1 MSLYCA
7 AGSVESDLF
16 PQLHDLLVESLA
28 KLGQRNRVL
37 VVPPDHSRV
46 HSRSGDLARYA
57 WEYYGGTPRTALMI
71 SCALAAHPAAL
82 SKAMFFSLLSPTFA
96 AYNVSTPS

>member
-7 AGSVESDLF
+7 AGSIESDLF

-28 KLGQRNRVL
+28 KLGQRSRVL

-46 HSRSGDLARYA
+46 HSRSGELTRYA
-57 WEYYGGTPRTALMI
+57 WEYYGGGVATGFSPVGAPSPLPGDQSKGMVG
-71 SCALAAHPAAL
+71 AL
-82 SKAMFFSLLSPTFA
+82 SQERFRAP
-96 AYNVSTPS
+96 

>member
-16 PQLHDLLVESLA
+16 PQLQNLLVGSLA

-37 VVPPDHSRV
+37 VVPPDQSRI
-46 HSRSGDLARYA
+46 HSRSIDLTRYA
-57 WEYYGGTPRTALMI
+57 
-71 SCALAAHPAAL
+71 
-82 SKAMFFSLLSPTFA
+82 
-96 AYNVSTPS
+96 